1 VNNVAMRTRPVGLDE
16 PEVLAAVR
24 TWWELDVEALS
35 YVPEGGGSYHWLAE
49 TSTGTRYFL
58 TADDLDRK
66 PWLGADWTSVFDG
79 LRDAFDTALLLREQ
93 ARRAFVVAPITARDG
108 KTLHRVSPQYSIA
121 VFPFVDG
128 HTAQFGKK
136 LEPADRIRLL
146 RLLAE
151 LHQSS
156 LDALPGAARRGLAL
170 PGRSKLEG
178 ALRDVDQLWAGGP
191 FSEPARALLARNAT
205 VVEHWLETFDELTA
219 QVAISDGA
227 LVITHGEPHGAN
239 FMRVDD
245 EFFLIDWDTVGVAPP
260 ERDLWMLD
268 DGSPDG
274 LALYTDATGRAID
287 GAALSLYRLTWT
299 LSDVAD
305 FIGLLRSDHEEH
317 ADTIKAW
324 RAVTTYLR

>member
-1 VNNVAMRTRPVGLDE
+1 
-16 PEVLAAVR
+16 
-24 TWWELDVEALS
+24 
-35 YVPEGGGSYHWLAE
+35 
-49 TSTGTRYFL
+49 
-58 TADDLDRK
+58 
-66 PWLGADWTSVFDG
+66 
-79 LRDAFDTALLLREQ
+79 
-93 ARRAFVVAPITARDG
+93 
-108 KTLHRVSPQYSIA
+108 VSPQYSIA

-156 LDALPGAARRGLAL
+156 LDGLPAASRRVLEL
-170 PGRSKLEG
+170 PGRSKLEA
-178 ALRDVDQLWAGGP
+178 ALDDLGERWAGGP
-191 FSEPARALLARNAT
+191 FSEPARAVLARNST
-205 VVEHWLETFDELTA
+205 DVVRWLGTFDQLTA
-219 QVAISDGA
+219 QVASSDGA
-227 LVITHGEPHGAN
+227 LVITHGEPHPAN
-239 FMRVDD
+239 VMRVED
-245 EFFLIDWDTVGVAPP
+245 ELFLIDWDTVGVAPP

-274 LALYTDATGRAID
+274 LTPYTDATGLEID